1 LLFLDMM
8 PIMYMMET
16 GRRVVGTPR
25 HKGGVMDRLNV
36 VELRHSL
43 ADILNRAEYQGERII
58 IHRRGKDAAAIIS
71 IADLKL
77 LERLIEEAEDRLD
90 IEAARTALAESDA
103 RIPYAEVRRRLGLAD
118 EQEARRSRTQAGT
131 ETV

>member
-1 LLFLDMM
+1 
-8 PIMYMMET
+8 
-16 GRRVVGTPR
+16 
-25 HKGGVMDRLNV
+25 MDRLNV

-90 IEAARTALAESDA
+90 IEAARTALAESDD